1 VSPQQERQARTRAGL
16 SAAQLEHHRLTYH
29 VHSSYHAAEQH
40 GEGALLLDEHYRCH
54 PRIADVV
61 NGHCYG
67 GRLRV
72 LTDVRRQVP
81 AHDPVGAADPAPVL
95 GWVDV
100 PFSSSARGG
109 DGRSWRNTAEAE
121 AVRAVVDGLLAGLPP
136 DATVGVVTPFRAQKE
151 TLARIW
157 RDDDRVRVGTVH
169 TFQGGQR
176 DVMVLSPVAAP
187 NTPPRTTHW
196 VASQV
201 NLWNVAVTRA
211 KSQLITVGGLAFW
224 QEQSG
229 LPALLATRSAPL
241 RAGSEGAT
249 AEGRGPRPVAEARED
264 LADRLQ
270 QYLAGRGITD
280 LERAVL
286 VGGHPVDLLF
296 TDAGENTA
304 VLIDPGP
311 GPGTDPARHLRL
323 LHARGDLL
331 TGLPSGGHGAK
342 PCPVSR
348 TVRVPAWRILSGET
362 ALAPLFD

>member
-1 VSPQQERQARTRAGL
+1 MTVTVSAERWEL
-16 SAAQLEHHRLTYH
+16 S
-29 VHSSYHAAEQH
+29 
-40 GEGALLLDEHYRCH
+40 
-54 PRIADVV
+54 PR
-61 NGHCYG
+61 
-67 GRLRV
+67 
-72 LTDVRRQVP
+72 
-81 AHDPVGAADPAPVL
+81 
-95 GWVDV
+95 
-100 PFSSSARGG
+100 
-109 DGRSWRNTAEAE
+109 
-121 AVRAVVDGLLAGLPP
+121 
-136 DATVGVVTPFRAQKE
+136 FRAQQE
-151 TLARIW
+151 ALARIW

-211 KSQLITVGGLAFW
+211 KSQLITVGSLAFW

-241 RAGSEGAT
+241 GAGDHGAPAEAGT
-249 AEGRGPRPVAEARED
+249 AGPVAEAREC

-270 QYLAGRGITD
+270 RYLTGRGITD

-296 TDAGENTA
+296 TDAGDNTA

-311 GPGTDPARHLRL
+311 EPGADPARHLRL

-342 PCPVSR
+342 TCPVSR